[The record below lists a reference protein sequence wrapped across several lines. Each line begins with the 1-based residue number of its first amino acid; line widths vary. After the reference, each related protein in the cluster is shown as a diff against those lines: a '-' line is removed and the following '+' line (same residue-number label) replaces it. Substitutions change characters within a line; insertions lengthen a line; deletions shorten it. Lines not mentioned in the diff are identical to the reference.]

1 MEQYYIALIG
11 FAGLIVAEIVSG
23 IIQIRNTN
31 RTIKIAQNQFNVQM
45 EQNKDKYLSQLKR
58 MRDEQK
64 QIVVD
69 TALEYFNGQSNR
81 YYSEL
86 DKRIH
91 FYEKLSNELFYINS
105 ISHPNNSQIRIELYA
120 YPVIANNIGEI
131 VNDNPLSIDVAYLL
145 GALRCNIDLYNATLK
160 NGASPES
167 LEEAMAR
174 IYNLI
179 EPINQ
184 ICYENYLSDQ
194 SNKRKNEVE
203 KGKDILKNISRI

>member
-31 RTIKIAQNQFNVQM
+31 RTIKTAHNQFNVQM

-69 TALEYFNGQSNR
+69 TALEHFNGQSNR

-145 GALRCNIDLYNATLK
+145 GALRCNIDLYNAILK

-184 ICYENYLSDQ
+184 ICYENCLSDQ
-194 SNKRKNEVE
+194 SIKRKNEVE
-203 KGKDILKNISRI
+203 KGEDILKNI

>member
-105 ISHPNNSQIRIELYA
+105 ITHPNNSQIRIELYA

-145 GALRCNIDLYNATLK
+145 GALRCNIDLYNAILK

-174 IYNLI
+174 IYNLT

-184 ICYENYLSDQ
+184 ICYENCLSDQ
-194 SNKRKNEVE
+194 SIKRKNEVE
-203 KGKDILKNISRI
+203 KGEDILKNI